1 MQVHGLEARATL
13 TSSCGTGFQ
22 PVNPQ
27 TAKMRYRNYEI
38 QYLDYGRADRGSEI
52 LNTPANSRSGEL
64 RCHRFRSHGCTVG
77 IPEKWLVMEHLIH
90 TAGRFYE

>member
-1 MQVHGLEARATL
+1 MLKMPALILDLARGKTG
-13 TSSCGTGFQ
+13 GTESPPGS
-22 PVNPQ
+22 PAGP
-27 TAKMRYRNYEI
+27 AH
-38 QYLDYGRADRGSEI
+38 LDYGRADRGSEI